1 MGELLTPMGI
11 EQPQMAA
18 MERAYRITR
27 TEFFITVA
35 ALAIS
40 IYNEEDDIKL
50 SWIFNGRE
58 DMQMMSS
65 VGLLFRDLPVGI
77 RFRDNETLR
86 NVFMDVHEQVQKGI
100 EHSCYPYVDS
110 HNQVANGESAYL
122 LYQQDIRDMGGAG
135 GFDVENV
142 DVRQNQAASQTIL
155 DMEILDGAE
164 GLQLMIDYAA
174 SRYED
179 AGIEKFMNLFVKLA
193 QSLVTHNSQS
203 DVTFGEIKAK
213 LADKK
218 NFFQTVKGLFSRKK

>member
-1 MGELLTPMGI
+1 MQQGI
-11 EQPQMAA
+11 
-18 MERAYRITR
+18 
-27 TEFFITVA
+27 
-35 ALAIS
+35 
-40 IYNEEDDIKL
+40 K
-50 SWIFNGRE
+50 
-58 DMQMMSS
+58 
-65 VGLLFRDLPVGI
+65 
-77 RFRDNETLR
+77 
-86 NVFMDVHEQVQKGI
+86 
-100 EHSCYPYVDS
+100 HSCYPYVDM

-122 LYQQDIRDMGGAG
+122 LYQQDIRDMGGLE
-135 GFDVENV
+135 GFNIETV

-155 DMEILDGAE
+155 DMEVLDGAD

-179 AGIEKFMNLFVKLA
+179 ASIEKFMNLYVKLA